1 MKFVVSY
8 ETGIIFSGTLNST
21 FFGLN
26 DSVEVDTHFF
36 RFRAYD
42 DEGNRGDWSN
52 ELSVSFVNPED
63 YQDELVGLVSYKFCL
78 HVLNGFGGT

>member
-1 MKFVVSY
+1 MKFVVSI
-8 ETGIIFSGTLNST
+8 ETSIIFSGLLNST

-26 DSVEVDTHFF
+26 DSVEVDNHFF

-42 DEGNRGDWSN
+42 DEGDWSN

-63 YQDELVGLVSYKFCL
+63 YQDELVCL
-78 HVLNGFGGT
+78 LS